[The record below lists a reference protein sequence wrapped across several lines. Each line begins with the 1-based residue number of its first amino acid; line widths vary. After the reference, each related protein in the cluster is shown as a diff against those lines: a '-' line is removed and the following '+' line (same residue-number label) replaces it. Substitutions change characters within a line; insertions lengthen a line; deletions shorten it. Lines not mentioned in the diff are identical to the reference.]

1 MIDASNAFEQP
12 IENYIKRYDNIRK
25 FSNGRVDDYA
35 TVFLLDFKYFTET
48 YQVIA
53 LDLSKQEALE
63 ADPKSKQ

>member
-35 TVFLLDFKYFTET
+35 TVFLLDFKYFIET

-53 LDLSKQEALE
+53 LD
-63 ADPKSKQ
+63 